1 MKRFG
6 VSLPDEL
13 LEKFDLSIKEKG
25 YANRSEAL
33 RDLIRD
39 SLLKDQINSDA
50 IVAGTLTLVFDH
62 HTPDLSRKLDEIQHN
77 HHGSVLS
84 KLHIHLD
91 HHNCLEVA
99 VLKGKCSEIRK
110 LADLMVALRGVKHG
124 KLTFTLTGN
133 DSHQ

>member
-13 LEKFDLSIKEKG
+13 LKRFDVNINKKG

-33 RDLIRD
+33 RDLIRE
-39 SLLKDQINSDA
+39 SLLKEQIESDDE
-50 IVAGTLTLVFDH
+50 IAGTLTLVYNH
-62 HTPDLSRKLDEIQHN
+62 HTPDLSKKLDDIQHS
-77 HHGSVLS
+77 HHGKVLS

-91 HHNCLEVA
+91 HHNCLEVI
-99 VLKGKCSEIRK
+99 VLKGKRSEIQK
-110 LADLMVALRGVKHG
+110 LADAMVALRGVNHG

-133 DSHQ
+133 K